1 MKHFLMKY
9 LNMRPFNSVVYQNI
23 RHFPTVKLFDNTL
36 LQFLLTND
44 KNLCNKAM
52 INEVQ
57 AFTHDKI
64 MSTLRPSQV
73 SPEAKSRLATL
84 ANKGERIRQLVGHLF
99 SYVIL
104 ERTSK
109 EFGPTLS
116 KVALMKNP
124 PWTLPDCLYRFEKLW
139 ISVFSGN
146 LSKYFLKAVQDFK
159 KFVSTHRS
167 KF

>member
-1 MKHFLMKY
+1 MSPSDKFA
-9 LNMRPFNSVVYQNI
+9 
-23 RHFPTVKLFDNTL
+23 

-44 KNLCNKAM
+44 KNLCNKAI
-52 INEVQ
+52 INDIQ
-57 AFTHDKI
+57 AFTHDTI
-64 MSTLRPSQV
+64 MPSLRPSQV
-73 SPEAKSRLATL
+73 SPEARSRLESL

-99 SYVIL
+99 SYIIL

-124 PWTLPDCLYRFEKLW
+124 PWCLPDCLYRFEKLW

-159 KFVSTHRS
+159 KFIIANRS
-167 KF
+167 EF